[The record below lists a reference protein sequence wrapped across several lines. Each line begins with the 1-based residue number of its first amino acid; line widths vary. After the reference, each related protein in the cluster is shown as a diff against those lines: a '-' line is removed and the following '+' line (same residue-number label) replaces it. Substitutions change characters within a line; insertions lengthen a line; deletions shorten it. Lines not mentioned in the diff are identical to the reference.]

1 MTPAKAAN
9 RKISARKKRAL
20 ESGHRQFI
28 LDAADAAGLLDGE
41 KRLVSARLSRR
52 LVNTA
57 KRRTGIKSNTDL
69 LLLALASI
77 AIEWQLVGNR

>member
-9 RKISARKKRAL
+9 RKISVPKKRAIAS
-20 ESGHRQFI
+20 ERRQFI

-52 LVNTA
+52 LVNAA

-69 LLLALASI
+69 LVLALASI
-77 AIEWQLVGNR
+77 AIEWQLTGTR